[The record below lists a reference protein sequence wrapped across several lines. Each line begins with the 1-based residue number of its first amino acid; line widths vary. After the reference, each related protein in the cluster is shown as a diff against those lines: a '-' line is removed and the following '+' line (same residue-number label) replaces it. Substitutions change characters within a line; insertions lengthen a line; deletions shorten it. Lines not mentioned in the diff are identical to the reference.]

1 MVRDASDGASTTWLR
16 RNAGVARLD
25 AVLILACAVM
35 LLPFVWMILTSLKKL
50 PDTTQVPQSILP
62 SQWQW
67 SKWLIH
73 FTARGTRS

>member
-35 LLPFVWMILTSLKKL
+35 LLPFVWMILTSLKL
-50 PDTTQVPQSILP
+50 AGYHPGPAVNLAEPM
-62 SQWQW
+62 
-67 SKWLIH
+67 
-73 FTARGTRS
+73 AMV